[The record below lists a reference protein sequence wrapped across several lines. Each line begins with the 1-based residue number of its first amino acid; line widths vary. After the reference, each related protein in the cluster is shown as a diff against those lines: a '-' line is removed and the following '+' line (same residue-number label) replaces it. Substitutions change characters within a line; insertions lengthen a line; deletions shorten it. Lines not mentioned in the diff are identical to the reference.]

1 MPQQT
6 ETIRPSSKEAVP
18 LGILL
23 SEEMPKVA
31 LSMAIPTTAYW
42 TGPPDEANRDE
53 DS

>member
-1 MPQQT
+1 MKNQ
-6 ETIRPSSKEAVP
+6 ETIYPLDEQAVP
-18 LGILL
+18 LGVLL

-31 LSMAIPTTAYW
+31 LSTSVPTSAYW